1 MRVVALHGGKGAWLS
16 SFRESCFAHSLC
28 LRSISASASGRR
40 CNADSTCSL
49 RGSSFSQPEFEW
61 RDRLSTRMPN
71 PPGRRLLFR
80 ACLVEFLLSG
90 LSLPLFF
97 PRAPGEI
104 YSSHVQLSA
113 ESAGIHSE
121 EWGGRHPEKKNSLR
135 VRPCSWLR
143 EGHNRGEAERTDLI
157 SRRAFFSSR
166 GTGRGRPTAPHHAPN
181 KAGSPC
187 LGVCLH
193 LPSLGRSVSPLPSP
207 QPLSICM

>member
-1 MRVVALHGGKGAWLS
+1 MIVRVVALHRVKGAWLF
-16 SFRESCFAHSLC
+16 SFREFCFAQLSVFALHLC
-28 LRSISASASGRR
+28 ERERP
-40 CNADSTCSL
+40 ADAMLTAACSL

-61 RDRLSTRMPN
+61 RDRLSTRIPN

-97 PRAPGEI
+97 PRAPGER

-121 EWGGRHPEKKNSLR
+121 EWSGRHPEKKNSLR

-143 EGHNRGEAERTDLI
+143 KVTTVEKPRGLT
-157 SRRAFFSSR
+157 
-166 GTGRGRPTAPHHAPN
+166 
-181 KAGSPC
+181 
-187 LGVCLH
+187 
-193 LPSLGRSVSPLPSP
+193 
-207 QPLSICM
+207 